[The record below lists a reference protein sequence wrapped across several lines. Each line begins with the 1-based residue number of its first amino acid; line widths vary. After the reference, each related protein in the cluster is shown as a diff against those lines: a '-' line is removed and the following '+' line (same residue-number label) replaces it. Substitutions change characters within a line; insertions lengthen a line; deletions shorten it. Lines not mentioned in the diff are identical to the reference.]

1 MAATYVYRKI
11 IPNGIEISLDRKNY
25 QITYPTNIWRE
36 FPENYR
42 QTFADSLTY
51 ALTLHLCLN
60 GHAKLIYG
68 FPHPAIEP
76 YLFED
81 MMYSL
86 GETTIVGDEKQP
98 LSGLIKNFYNRNINI
113 EFTGRPRFSRFQ
125 NIPRNTKNRA
135 VIPFSFGK
143 DSLLTFS
150 LCRELGI
157 NPYPVFFQEP
167 KSPFEN
173 RHKKR
178 LAEKFLDEFDADVT
192 FFPVA
197 SGRLRQNEGNYWG
210 WDLLLTQ
217 YSLMLIPYVFGFR
230 ARYLFWAHEQ
240 DCNVLFDN
248 PEGYKVNPVFEQ
260 SKRWLLTL
268 NHVARDLGSNAI
280 IASIIEPINEIA
292 TTYVL
297 HHRYPEIAKYQFS
310 CFAEEEKLAGRRWC
324 GECDKCVMMNIFLL
338 ALGIDPKT
346 VGLHENLLTA
356 RKKPLYLLF
365 RGEKSKFWVGG
376 KKDLWWD
383 EQLLAFY
390 LAYKNGA
397 KGALIDE
404 FKKKFLK
411 EARARERELRLLMFG
426 IHSADTLTYELKK
439 PLLRIYQEELSP
451 LM

>member
-1 MAATYVYRKI
+1 M
-11 IPNGIEISLDRKNY
+11 DRKNY